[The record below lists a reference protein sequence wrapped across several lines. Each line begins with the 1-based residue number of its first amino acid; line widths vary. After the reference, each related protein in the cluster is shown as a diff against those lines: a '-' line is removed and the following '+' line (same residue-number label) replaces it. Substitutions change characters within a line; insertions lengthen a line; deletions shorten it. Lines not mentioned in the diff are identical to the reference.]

1 MTLYI
6 FIVSWVLLTYP
17 IIKMVNDRVSE
28 TEDYELGKTFSFQIL
43 LFLRAF
49 IHVPKFYTQRIIK
62 IIKGNRNGR

>member
-17 IIKMVNDRVSE
+17 IIKMVNDRVNQTNDAE
-28 TEDYELGKTFSFQIL
+28 IGNTFLFQIL

-49 IHVPKFYTQRIIK
+49 IHVPSFYINTIIK
-62 IIKGNRNGR
+62 LINKNQNGR